1 MASKTST
8 RERRRG
14 RGGKGERL
22 SSEFSLGVFWQIYVF
37 YDGGNF
43 DVNNGE
49 DGGRLSGAIDGDR
62 WRFELEEEI
71 TSSLLPSFPPS
82 LLPPFLL
89 PSPFGRLIL
98 GVTAMLA
105 RSSSRRRRRFVVVR
119 LEILGRPAR
128 STQFA
133 GFGAATLYDTIR
145 AFAQSS
151 FKMATHPFITAKI

>member
-43 DVNNGE
+43 EVNNGE
-49 DGGRLSGAIDGDR
+49 DGGRRGGAAAAAQSMVTDGVSSWKTKLHPSPSLS
-62 WRFELEEEI
+62 
-71 TSSLLPSFPPS
+71 PSFP
-82 LLPPFLL
+82 L
-89 PSPFGRLIL
+89 PFGRLIL

-105 RSSSRRRRRFVVVR
+105 RRRG
-119 LEILGRPAR
+119 ILGRPAR
-128 STQFA
+128 R
-133 GFGAATLYDTIR
+133 GAHNLPDLEQLHYTIR
-145 AFAQSS
+145 SFAQSS